1 MRVVNA
7 VNAVNVVSAV
17 NGVNATGAPNA
28 EPGRAVRRLGVLV
41 VHNDPV
47 PEAEIWRAAPDDV
60 EVVTGR
66 FRLHREPGQEYAGE
80 KADAFLTPAVRR
92 TIADLVDAGAD
103 ALALGFVSA
112 SVFGGPAFDGAFT
125 AAVPVP
131 AFTAGQALRH
141 RIDKLAPAHPLL
153 VAPPWFTDDTI
164 AAATTYLGLAPRTRT
179 RRYDL
184 GPEWA
189 TGARQDLFDRGARN
203 HVAHTALRDQIL
215 AAATPA
221 TDAVVIPGSG
231 FRTLA
236 AAADVT
242 RTSGIPVISA
252 NSAVLEYYL
261 SAW

>member
-1 MRVVNA
+1 VTD
-7 VNAVNVVSAV
+7 
-17 NGVNATGAPNA
+17 G
-28 EPGRAVRRLGVLV
+28 PGRAVRRLGVLV

-47 PEAEIWRAAPDDV
+47 PEAELWRTAPADV
-60 EVVTGR
+60 EIVTGR

-80 KADAFLTPAVRR
+80 TVDAFLTPEVRR
-92 TIADLVDAGAD
+92 TIADLIDAGAD

-112 SVFGGPAFDGAFT
+112 SVFGGPAFDTGFT
-125 AAVPVP
+125 DAVSAAVTAGVRVP

-141 RIDKLAPAHPLL
+141 RIADLTPAHPLL
-153 VAPPWFTDDTI
+153 VAPPWFTDDTV
-164 AAATTYLGLAPRTRT
+164 AAAKTYLGLAPRTPT
-179 RRYDL
+179 HRYDL

-189 TGARQDLFDRGARN
+189 TGARQDLFDRGAKN
-203 HVAHTALRDQIL
+203 HVPHTALRDQIL

-236 AAADVT
+236 AATDVT
-242 RTSGIPVISA
+242 RASGIPVISA

-261 SAW
+261 MSSGQGPAPVP

>member
-1 MRVVNA
+1 M
-7 VNAVNVVSAV
+7 SAV
-17 NGVNATGAPNA
+17 TTVNTTHAPLA
-28 EPGRAVRRLGVLV
+28 SAVRRLGILV

-47 PEAEIWRAAPDDV
+47 PEAEIWRAAPAGV
-60 EVVTGR
+60 EIVTGR
-66 FRLHREPGQEYAGE
+66 FQLHREPGQEYVGE
-80 KADAFLTPAVRR
+80 KVDTFLTPAVRR
-92 TIADLVDAGAD
+92 TIADLIDAGAD

-112 SVFGGPAFDGAFT
+112 SVFGGPEFDTAFT
-125 AAVPVP
+125 AEVPVP

-141 RIDKLAPAHPLL
+141 RIDELAPARPLL

-164 AAATTYLGLAPRTRT
+164 AAAKTYLGLDPQTAT
-179 RRYDL
+179 RRFDL

-189 TGARQDLFDRGARN
+189 TGARQDLFDRGAKN
-203 HVAHTALRDQIL
+203 HVPDTALRDQIL

-242 RTSGIPVISA
+242 RSLGIPVISA

-261 SAW
+261 STW